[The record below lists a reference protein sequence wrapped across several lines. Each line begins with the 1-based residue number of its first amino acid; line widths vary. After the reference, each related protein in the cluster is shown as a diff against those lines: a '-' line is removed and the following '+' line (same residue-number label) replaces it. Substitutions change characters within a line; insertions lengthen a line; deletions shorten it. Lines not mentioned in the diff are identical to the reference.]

1 MDDYNDYYNEE
12 NNNEEEE
19 NKENEEDFQETE
31 EKNESKEIDQN
42 KEPSEIFNYIMSL
55 LENYM
60 EINIDNPKLLSE
72 KLFEIYTCIITIFT
86 NVIDLDSNSKQMY
99 LAQIKSLEK
108 KIFEL
113 NEHINLIKEEF
124 RLYKGRVIEIP
135 DDMNLSKKEMDL
147 KAGIYILKRKLR
159 EVEEKTKINEMKFF
173 CYIEELKAKIHDL
186 EKNSKN
192 TFFDM
197 NLYNKTFN
205 LSSDELNKVRL
216 FPYLNQY
223 KGEKP
228 IFNPKKYIPLKKK
241 EKIHQEMNRK
251 FKNNNGFITNK
262 KNLY

>member
-1 MDDYNDYYNEE
+1 MDDYNDYYNYD

-19 NKENEEDFQETE
+19 NKENEEDVQETE
-31 EKNESKEIDQN
+31 DKNETKEIDQN
-42 KEPSEIFNYIMSL
+42 KEPSELFNNIISL
-55 LENYM
+55 IENYM

-72 KLFEIYTCIITIFT
+72 KLYEIYTCIITIFT
-86 NVIDLDSNSKQMY
+86 NAIDLDSNSKQMY

-113 NEHINLIKEEF
+113 NEHINLIKDEF

-135 DDMNLSKKEMDL
+135 DDVHLSKKEMDL
-147 KAGIYILKRKLR
+147 KDGIYILKRKLR
-159 EVEEKTKINEMKFF
+159 DIEEKTKINEMTFF

-205 LSSDELNKVRL
+205 VSSDELNKVRL

-241 EKIHQEMNRK
+241 RK
-251 FKNNNGFITNK
+251 NS
-262 KNLY
+262 

>member
-1 MDDYNDYYNEE
+1 
-12 NNNEEEE
+12 
-19 NKENEEDFQETE
+19 
-31 EKNESKEIDQN
+31 
-42 KEPSEIFNYIMSL
+42 
-55 LENYM
+55 
-60 EINIDNPKLLSE
+60 
-72 KLFEIYTCIITIFT
+72 
-86 NVIDLDSNSKQMY
+86 MY

-113 NEHINLIKEEF
+113 NEHINLIKDEF

-135 DDMNLSKKEMDL
+135 DDVHLSKKEMDL

-159 EVEEKTKINEMKFF
+159 EIEEKTKINEMKFF

-205 LSSDELNKVRL
+205 VSSDELNKVRL

-241 EKIHQEMNRK
+241 EKIHEEMNRK
-251 FKNNNGFITNK
+251 FNKNLGFITNK
-262 KNLY
+262 KIYINNSLNQNLIEIETPKNLIDRQYYNNVVSKNKNLMVLKNKINDFNYIIHTNKILGKSRDKLNYNNINKSEV